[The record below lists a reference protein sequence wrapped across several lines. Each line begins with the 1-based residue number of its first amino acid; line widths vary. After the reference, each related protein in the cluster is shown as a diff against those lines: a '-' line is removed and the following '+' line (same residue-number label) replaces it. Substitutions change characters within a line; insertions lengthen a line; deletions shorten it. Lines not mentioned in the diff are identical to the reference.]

1 MNPSVR
7 SKVAAG
13 AGAIAIA
20 TAAVAMFEGLVLT
33 TYPDVG
39 NVPTYCYGETRN
51 AEWGRTYTKEQCDAQ
66 LSARLREFNAGVN
79 SCVTVELPDTR
90 RAAFVSLAYNIG
102 TGAFCK
108 STVVRKINAGDVQGS
123 CDAILM
129 WNKVK
134 GVVWRGLTKRR
145 EQERELCLLPER
157 TQP

>member
-7 SKVAAG
+7 NKVAAG

-20 TAAVAMFEGLVLT
+20 TAAVSVFEGLVLT

-39 NVPTYCYGETRN
+39 HVATYCYGETRG
-51 AEWGRTYTKEQCDAQ
+51 AEWGKTYTKAQCDEK
-66 LSARLREFNAGVN
+66 LSARLVEFNNGVD
-79 SCVTVELPDTR
+79 SCVHVALPDTR
-90 RAAFVSLAYNIG
+90 RAAFVSLSYNIG
-102 TGAFCK
+102 TQAFCN
-108 STVVRKINAGDVQGS
+108 STVVRKINAGDVHGA

-145 EQERELCLLPER
+145 EQERELCLS
-157 TQP
+157 